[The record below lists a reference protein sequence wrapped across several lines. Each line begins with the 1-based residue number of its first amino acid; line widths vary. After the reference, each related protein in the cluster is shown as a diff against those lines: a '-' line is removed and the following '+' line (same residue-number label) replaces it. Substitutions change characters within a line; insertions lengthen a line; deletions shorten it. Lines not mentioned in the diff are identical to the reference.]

1 MKKTNS
7 MIFIM
12 LIFLFQSCLFGAG
25 LVEREITD
33 DYWLFANNEMHEM
46 SIWHHSENRSGGE
59 LIVEE
64 TVFAIGYNDNFI
76 IAKSHPKNS
85 TNQLNKNITQF
96 HIIQIN
102 KSSDYNHKRLTKDE
116 FKTIGEAIG
125 VPNDLGFTI
134 IYKELE

>member
-85 TNQLNKNITQF
+85 TNQLNLIEVLMAFVKQIRWTGLF
-96 HIIQIN
+96 HCCYGYSVLVNTLICRVYCCVDN
-102 KSSDYNHKRLTKDE
+102 VLT
-116 FKTIGEAIG
+116 
-125 VPNDLGFTI
+125 
-134 IYKELE
+134 